1 MFQEHIQELHH
12 VSAKRSFSTECGP
25 TRVFANW
32 IVTTTKNCDCC
43 VHMPQKDPTNEANWR
58 VFGFVYGFVRGL
70 KRHLLVFCFASQLTR
85 GYRYRYALA
94 PSWCLPV
101 KTVLNID
108 RKGRAALNQIWTHTW
123 TKISSSGPNVAY
135 AASVPV
141 PINTTGPWFEFAA
154 AVMAVPITFPLSV
167 SAS

>member
-1 MFQEHIQELHH
+1 MWTHQGLCQLDSYHH
-12 VSAKRSFSTECGP
+12 KKLRLLRAHATEGSHKRSQLACIRL
-25 TRVFANW
+25 RVW
-32 IVTTTKNCDCC
+32 L
-43 VHMPQKDPTNEANWR
+43 
-58 VFGFVYGFVRGL
+58 RGL

-108 RKGRAALNQIWTHTW
+108 RKCRAALNQIWTHTW